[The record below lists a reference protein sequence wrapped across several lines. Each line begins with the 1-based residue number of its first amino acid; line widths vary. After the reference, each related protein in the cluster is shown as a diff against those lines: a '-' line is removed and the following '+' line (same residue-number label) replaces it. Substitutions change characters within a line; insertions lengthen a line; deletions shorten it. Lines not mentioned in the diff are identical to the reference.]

1 MVCIDTTVLID
12 EFRARGASGAP
23 VNRALLERGAEV
35 LIVPV
40 AAAGEFL
47 DGAAMVSERRF
58 QEALAL
64 LRQRRVV
71 AADLETPVS
80 AYLKVARGRYS
91 FLLESVEGGE
101 RLARYSFIG
110 TEPYRVLRTGSNA
123 VANEVGSP
131 PARGTTYSLP
141 SRPPYRT

>member
-1 MVCIDTTVLID
+1 MVCLDTTALID
-12 EFRARGASGAP
+12 EFRARGAPEAP
-23 VNRALLERGAEV
+23 VNRALLARGAEV

-71 AADLETPVS
+71 VADLETAGHYAEIAS
-80 AYLKVARGRYS
+80 HLRRAK
-91 FLLESVEGGE
+91 
-101 RLARYSFIG
+101 RLAGRSPNDLWVAATARSHG
-110 TEPYRVLRTGSNA
+110 ARVLTRNA
-123 VANEVGSP
+123 ADFKGIPGVEVSG
-131 PARGTTYSLP
+131 Y
-141 SRPPYRT
+141 